1 MCSSLS
7 ILCAVLLQMQ
17 LKGEKMSRRLKRAII
32 LLIVIYLLINGLA
45 WGLMKAYINSYNAVN
60 NEKLVMAEI
69 SNSQEG
75 MEISVMGNSI
85 CIPDKKNK
93 ADQKRS
99 ALNAV
104 IPLKIRAAYDI
115 FKQTGQLVVQELQKK
130 KQNDSY

>member
-1 MCSSLS
+1 
-7 ILCAVLLQMQ
+7 
-17 LKGEKMSRRLKRAII
+17 MSRRLKRAIMLSI
-32 LLIVIYLLINGLA
+32 IIYLLINGLA

-60 NEKLVMAEI
+60 NEKLVMAKI
-69 SNSQEG
+69 SDSREG
-75 MEISVMGNSI
+75 VEISVMGNSI

-115 FKQTGQLVVQELQKK
+115 FRQTGQIVVQELQK
-130 KQNDSY
+130 QNRHDNY